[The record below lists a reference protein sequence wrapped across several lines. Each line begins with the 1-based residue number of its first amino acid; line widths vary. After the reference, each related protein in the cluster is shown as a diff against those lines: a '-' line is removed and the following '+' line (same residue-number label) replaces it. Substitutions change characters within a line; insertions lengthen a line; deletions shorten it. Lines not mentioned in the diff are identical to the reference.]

1 MASSLTVAMT
11 SAFSGDGDRDL
22 ATTDSCC
29 RTGLGLRC
37 VGAGAGAA
45 DLTGLAGD
53 GAAGGAVMAG
63 LRAALLVCVAIFT
76 YKNITIYVMIVKR
89 STAERN
95 KKLIDYNNGKRF
107 QQTVT

>member
-22 ATTDSCC
+22 ATADSCC
-29 RTGLGLRC
+29 RTGLGLRS

-53 GAAGGAVMAG
+53 GAAAGGAVMAG

-76 YKNITIYVMIVKR
+76 YKNIIYVMIVKR

>member
-22 ATTDSCC
+22 ATDSCC
-29 RTGLGLRC
+29 RTGLALRC

-53 GAAGGAVMAG
+53 GAGGAVMAG

-76 YKNITIYVMIVKR
+76 YKNIIYVMIVKR

>member
-29 RTGLGLRC
+29 RTGLALRS

-53 GAAGGAVMAG
+53 GAAGVAVMAG

-76 YKNITIYVMIVKR
+76 YKNIIYVMIVKR